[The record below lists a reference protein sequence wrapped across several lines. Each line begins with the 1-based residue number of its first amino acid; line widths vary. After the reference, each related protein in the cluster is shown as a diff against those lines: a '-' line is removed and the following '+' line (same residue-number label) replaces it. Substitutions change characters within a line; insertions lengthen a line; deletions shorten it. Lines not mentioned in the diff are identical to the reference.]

1 MPVTDYGA
9 GADTSRF
16 QLYFLAETNWGV
28 TPAAALTELRVTGE
42 SLNLQETS
50 VTSDEI
56 RSDRQITDLVRT
68 GFEPNGDVN
77 SELSYGTFDQFFE
90 GAFFGQFATV
100 YSNTLTVTVA
110 DDAGTGGSVISDDG
124 LGGVLGAGIAAG
136 AFIRVAGLT
145 TNAGENGFY
154 RVESITDGDTIVV
167 TPRITAVAGEAGVTI
182 DNDGHLANGTTAH
195 SFTLEKNFADVGQ
208 FFSFTGMM
216 VSVANLD
223 FSSESILTGS
233 FTFMGRNGARAGAT
247 VGTGPAV
254 AAPTTRV
261 VNAVTN
267 FGQLRENGV
276 GIGTEATYFVQSVSA
291 TIDNGLRGQ
300 KAIGDAGNVGVGIG
314 RATVTGSMTV
324 YFNDGALYDRFVNE
338 TETQLS
344 WVITDAAGN
353 SYAFSMPRVK
363 LSNAQV
369 VAGGP
374 DQDVLATFDFQ
385 ALRDEVFGVTI
396 SMDRFALA

>member
-77 SELSYGTFDQFFE
+77 FELSYGTFDQFFE